1 MTPDQQLCIL
11 LNQRA
16 IMMTLR
22 RMTTNTIHNEA
33 LAERLKSTRKR
44 IDQITNE
51 MWKDV
56 NQVSKDII
64 DEAVS

>member
-22 RMTTNTIHNEA
+22 GMTTNAVHNEA
-33 LAERLKSTRKR
+33 LAERLKTTRAR

-51 MWKDV
+51 TWEDL
-56 NQVSKDII
+56 NRVSKDII